1 MDLGQAM
8 IVAGIGCRRGTPA
21 AAIAA
26 VIDAALARAG
36 LAKDVLAIIA
46 TAAAKGDEPGI
57 AATASALG
65 VPLVL
70 VPPADLEAAGVRTV
84 TRSERV
90 VALMGVPSVAEAAAL
105 AAGGTKARLL
115 APRIALGPATCALAA
130 TGGTTP

>member
-1 MDLGQAM
+1 M

-26 VIDAALARAG
+26 VIDAALVRAG
-36 LAKDVLAIIA
+36 LAKDALGIIA
-46 TAAAKGDEPGI
+46 APAAKGGEPGI

-70 VPPADLEAAGVRTV
+70 VPPAELEAAGVRAV

-90 VALMGVPSVAEAAAL
+90 LALMGVPSVAEAAAL
-105 AAGGTKARLL
+105 AAGGSAARLL
-115 APRIALGPATCALAA
+115 APRIALGPATCALAGA
-130 TGGTTP
+130 GDVS

>member
-1 MDLGQAM
+1 M

-36 LAKDVLAIIA
+36 LAKDAVGVIA
-46 TAAAKGDEPGI
+46 TAAAKGGEPGI
-57 AATASALG
+57 AAAASALG
-65 VPLVL
+65 VPLIL
-70 VPPADLEAAGVRTV
+70 VPPTELEAAGVRTV

-105 AAGGTKARLL
+105 AAGGSTARLL
-115 APRIALGPATCALAA
+115 AARIAIGPATCALAA
-130 TGGTTP
+130 TGGTP

>member
-36 LAKDVLAIIA
+36 VAKDALDIIA
-46 TAAAKGDEPGI
+46 APAAKRDEPGI
-57 AATASALG
+57 ATIASALG

-70 VPPADLEAAGVRTV
+70 VPRSELETAGERAV
-84 TRSERV
+84 TRSQRV

-105 AAGGTKARLL
+105 AAAGATARLL
-115 APRIALGPATCALAA
+115 VSRIAIGPATCALAT
-130 TGGTTP
+130 TGGVP

>member
-36 LAKDVLAIIA
+36 VAKDALDIIA
-46 TAAAKGDEPGI
+46 APAAKGDEPGI
-57 AATASALG
+57 TATASALG
-65 VPLVL
+65 VALVL
-70 VPPADLEAAGVRTV
+70 VPSSELETAGDRAV
-84 TRSERV
+84 TRSQRV

-105 AAGGTKARLL
+105 AAAGATARLL
-115 APRIALGPATCALAA
+115 VSRIAIGPATCALAT
-130 TGGTTP
+130 TGGAP

>member
-1 MDLGQAM
+1 M

-26 VIDAALARAG
+26 VIDTALARAG
-36 LAKDVLAIIA
+36 LARDALGIIA
-46 TAAAKGDEPGI
+46 TPAARGGEPGI

-70 VPPADLEAAGVRTV
+70 VPPAELEAAGVRAV

-90 VALMGVPSVAEAAAL
+90 IALAGVPSVAEAAAL
-105 AAGGTKARLL
+105 AAGGSTARLL
-115 APRIALGPATCALAA
+115 APRIAIGPATCALAA
-130 TGGTTP
+130 TGGTP